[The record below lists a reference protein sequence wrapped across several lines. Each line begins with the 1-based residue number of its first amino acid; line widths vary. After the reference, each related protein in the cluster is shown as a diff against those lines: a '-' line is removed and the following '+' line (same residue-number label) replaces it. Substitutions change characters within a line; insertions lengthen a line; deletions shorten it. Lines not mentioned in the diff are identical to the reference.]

1 MDPLLDEKV
10 VLTIARI
17 TTDFFKENLFL
28 SAVKEA
34 YGPSSNEGLCYEN
47 VSRIGFTGDLQG
59 QLYFCM
65 DGYTKLKLLPRIA
78 ERFGIDPTLK
88 GMASSVILEFS
99 NQLTAMVLDELILG
113 GYNVELEPPADLSHQ
128 LVPINKEHYRQYILI
143 FFLRD
148 RRARKYLGRLYVVLT
163 MQKFD
168 LGHTAN
174 TAPDQT

>member
-10 VLTIARI
+10 ILTIARI
-17 TTDFFKENLFL
+17 TTDFFKENLYL

-47 VSRIGFTGDLQG
+47 VSCISFSGDLKG
-59 QLYFCM
+59 KLYFCM

-113 GYNVELEPPADLSHQ
+113 GYSVELEPPEDLSHKI
-128 LVPINKEHYRQYILI
+128 VPIKKDHFRQYILI

-148 RRARKYLGRLYVVLT
+148 RRVRKYLGRLYVILI
-163 MQKFD
+163 MQKFEIED
-168 LGHTAN
+168 ETVDSQ
-174 TAPDQT
+174 PR